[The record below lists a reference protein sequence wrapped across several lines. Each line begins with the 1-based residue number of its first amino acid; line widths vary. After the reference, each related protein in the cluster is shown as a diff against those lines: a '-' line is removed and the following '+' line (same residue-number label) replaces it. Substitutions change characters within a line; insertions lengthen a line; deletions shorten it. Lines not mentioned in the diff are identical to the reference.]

1 MRCLVE
7 DLEGLIRDY
16 ISAEMPTQPGYLEGK
31 SLVHLMIDYRVWR
44 GRFVQPC
51 PRKVHR
57 SAEMNESPRSTEHA
71 EALTEIEAKL
81 VGGEDIE
88 AHLSFR
94 IKDPLGDGGL
104 PSDSLHKRR
113 DRDLLLAEW
122 GVHHLHLSTQ
132 PHHRKQ
138 GFVERT
144 DEVLFAVFRESDAYL
159 LGIYRHPEH
168 DNWAAE
174 EIFAVMARNWP
185 GAGLVHESRFATGLS
200 QEHSDDDRLE
210 LRNFG
215 VNTGLKIDGKV
226 YSPGG
231 FGMSLDGTPLLA
243 VKEAQQVMW
252 ELDQCRKDPSQW
264 LAGVKGV
271 PKSAEWRP
279 HLHIPVPGF
288 EEYAG
293 FLAESTVVP
302 VGRLY

>member
-1 MRCLVE
+1 MPDLIE
-7 DLEGLIRDY
+7 ELEGLIRDY
-16 ISAEMPTQPGYLEGK
+16 ISAEMPTQPGYLEGL

-44 GRFVQPC
+44 GRFVR
-51 PRKVHR
+51 PRPRRVHR
-57 SAEMNESPRSTEHA
+57 SAEMNMSPKRARHA
-71 EALTEIEAKL
+71 EALAAIEAKL
-81 VGGEDIE
+81 VAGEDIE

-94 IKDPLGDGGL
+94 IREPLGDSG
-104 PSDSLHKRR
+104 SASASLHKRK
-113 DRDLLLAEW
+113 DRDLLFAEW
-122 GVHHLHLSTQ
+122 GVHHLHLSTE

-138 GFVERT
+138 EFVERT
-144 DEVLFAVFRESDAYL
+144 DDVLFAVFQESDAYL

-174 EIFAVMARNWP
+174 EIFAVMVRNWP
-185 GAGLVHESRFATGLS
+185 EAGLVHESPFVTGLS
-200 QEHSDDDRLE
+200 QEYSDDDRLE

-226 YSPGG
+226 YSPG

-252 ELDQCRKDPSQW
+252 ELDQCRKNPSQW
-264 LAGVKGV
+264 LAEVEGV
-271 PKSAEWRP
+271 PRSAEWRP
-279 HLHIPVPGF
+279 HLHRPVPGY

-293 FLAESTVVP
+293 FLAQSTFVP